1 MMAPDSPQG
10 QPYAVVWRRPVHP
23 HVLPMTHPP
32 PARPAPLIELDDAR
46 VWRDGHAALDG
57 GSLYLPVGRHT
68 AILGPNGCG
77 KSTFIQLLTRQL
89 YAAAHADGRPP
100 VRILGEHL
108 WDVRAIRS
116 QLGIVTGA
124 MHDDLLSVPGLD
136 VHDVVLGAFDARLA
150 PPGEAVDPGHSAA
163 ADAALARVDAAHL
176 GGRDYATLST
186 GEARRVLLARA
197 LVHAPMALLLDEPA
211 AGLDVVARARLLQIL
226 RRLAAEGVTL
236 LLVTHHAEELLPEI
250 GHVVLLR
257 AGRVVADAP
266 RAQALTAPLLSLA
279 FGAPLRFVDGEVPA
293 FALEAELANA

>member
-1 MMAPDSPQG
+1 
-10 QPYAVVWRRPVHP
+10 
-23 HVLPMTHPP
+23 MTHAP
-32 PARPAPLIELDDAR
+32 PASPALIELDDAR

-57 GSLYLPVGRHT
+57 VSLRLPLGRHT

-77 KSTFIQLLTRQL
+77 KSSFIQLLTRQL

-108 WDVRAIRS
+108 WDVRTIRS
-116 QLGIVTGA
+116 RLGIVTGA
-124 MHDDLLSVPGLD
+124 MHDDLLSLPGLGAR
-136 VHDVVLGAFDARLA
+136 DVVLGAFEARLA
-150 PPGEAVDPGHSAA
+150 PPDEEVDPARLAA

-176 GGRDYATLST
+176 GGRDYVTLST

-226 RRLAAEGVTL
+226 RRLTTEGVTL

-257 AGRVVADAP
+257 NGRVVADGP
-266 RAQALTAPLLSLA
+266 RAKVLTGPLLSLA

-293 FALEAELANA
+293 FVLEAEPVGA